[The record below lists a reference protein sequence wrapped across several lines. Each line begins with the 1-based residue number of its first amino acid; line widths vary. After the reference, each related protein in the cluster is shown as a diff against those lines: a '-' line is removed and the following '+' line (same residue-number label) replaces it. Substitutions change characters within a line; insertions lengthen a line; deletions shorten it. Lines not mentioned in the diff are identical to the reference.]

1 MGQSA
6 GTGRDVSPAGLQKD
20 DPVRRMDSGERSGV
34 DMGRYLLAHDIGTSG
49 DKAVLYQENGRL
61 VASAVAA
68 YDTSYPHPG
77 WVEQDPEAWWR
88 AVCESTKKL
97 LRKAKAEPGQ
107 VACVSFSGQM
117 MGCLPVDRAGKPLRP
132 MITWADTRSA
142 SQEQE
147 IICRLGL
154 EKVYRITGHRPSA
167 SYSAAKL
174 LWVRDNEPEIYKK
187 TYRMLQ
193 AKDFI
198 VHRLT
203 RRFITDYSDAGGTN
217 LFDIRRKEWSEE
229 ICGSL
234 GIPMGLLPEAYPSAT
249 VAGSVTGEAAC
260 ACGLKEG
267 TPVVIG
273 GGDGSCACVGAG
285 AVEEGE
291 AYCVLGSSSWISTV
305 NRQPVFDGQLRTFN
319 WVHLDP
325 ALYTPCG
332 TMQAAGLSY
341 GWYRDTFCKEEK
353 RIAGETGESLYDLL
367 DREME
372 KSGPGAGGVLYLPY
386 LLGERSPRW
395 NHAAR
400 GAFIGMDARTK
411 KADMARAVLEG
422 VGYNLK
428 VILDILEGPG
438 EQEALTLIG
447 GGARGRLWA
456 GILADIWGK
465 PLRIPADPEEATGL
479 GAAVCGGVGIGMFAD
494 YRVVKEFRKAAE
506 SIEPDPVR
514 GKCYQ
519 RYYEI
524 FNRAY
529 EALVP
534 VYEELAALPGHL
546 AEA

>member
-88 AVCESTKKL
+88 AVCESTKEL

-117 MGCLPVDRAGKPLRP
+117 MGCLPVDRSGKPLRP

-147 IICRLGL
+147 IIRRLGL

-411 KADMARAVLEG
+411 KADMARAVLA
-422 VGYNLK
+422 V
-428 VILDILEGPG
+428 
-438 EQEALTLIG
+438 
-447 GGARGRLWA
+447 WA
-456 GILADIWGK
+456 I
-465 PLRIPADPEEATGL
+465 T
-479 GAAVCGGVGIGMFAD
+479 
-494 YRVVKEFRKAAE
+494 
-506 SIEPDPVR
+506 
-514 GKCYQ
+514 
-519 RYYEI
+519 
-524 FNRAY
+524 
-529 EALVP
+529 
-534 VYEELAALPGHL
+534 
-546 AEA
+546 